1 MGLKGRRQ
9 LEGLDI
15 GGEKLYKISQFE
27 EALSK
32 KETLQEIIRKIATS
46 DDIERFF
53 YGHGKDELVERIEKA
68 KEEKENSKSILK
80 GAIEELKKN
89 AKENENSLKIL
100 KEADEKL
107 DAISEQI
114 PNIDINVAKNT
125 EELLE
130 LLNSDVADITLSK
143 GEFEIVDFD
152 FVSDKNIIGSGK
164 DWTRLAIG
172 RISLKA
178 SLTIKDTIICPLNNK
193 KTEITGIE
201 ENGGIYL
208 CNVEQDN
215 IDLERNFKIRRFK
228 DFGIFEDESGFIFD
242 ETIEINNKE
251 LNIRNVNFISNTASG
266 FIFTGCTGKIENC
279 SFSCSDKFEN
289 KEDQEFSFIDLRSS
303 DIKIENSEIKNVI
316 SGIYADKSKISVV
329 NTNIHDCLDTGIAAV
344 DNSFV
349 SLLKSNI
356 FKNKANG
363 IYLNSSNLSIEGS
376 DVYANGTEGKTYPQI
391 VIGSSKA
398 DITNTEIHDSLGG
411 TGIYGIDKSAISLK
425 AAAVF
430 KNKSGGID
438 LKGASNLSIEGSDV
452 YANGTEGKTH
462 PQIFIESSKADITNT
477 KIHDSLGGDGIN
489 GRDKSDISLK
499 AAAVFKNKYNGIDL
513 KSSNLSIEGSSITEN
528 GTNGKYYQQIY
539 LGFSTANIKNS
550 KVGNGFSS
558 SNSIGVEEH
567 SNLILEGSKVDILYY
582 DPRAKLNV
590 KNDCNIAELYK
601 TLGILTIN
609 NNSLF

>member
-391 VIGSSKA
+391 
-398 DITNTEIHDSLGG
+398 L
-411 TGIYGIDKSAISLK
+411 
-425 AAAVF
+425 
-430 KNKSGGID
+430 
-438 LKGASNLSIEGSDV
+438 
-452 YANGTEGKTH
+452 
-462 PQIFIESSKADITNT
+462 IESSKADITNT
-477 KIHDSLGGDGIN
+477 KIHDSLGGIGIY
-489 GRDKSDISLK
+489 GIDKSAISLK